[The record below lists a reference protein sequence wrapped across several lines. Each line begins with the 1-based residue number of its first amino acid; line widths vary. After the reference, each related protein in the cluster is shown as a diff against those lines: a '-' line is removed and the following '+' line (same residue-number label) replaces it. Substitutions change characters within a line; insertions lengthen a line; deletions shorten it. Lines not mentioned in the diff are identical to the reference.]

1 MSGNLSNSTLNEG
14 HTQALQSIQELQTME
29 KSLYT
34 QLQSS
39 SANNGNVQTE
49 ERIIKRI
56 NEISEIR
63 NGLFKT
69 LADKY
74 KNLQNSVAETRVDLV
89 DQLTVVGMV
98 ENELNNAK
106 ANLNKIKNAKSDKMR
121 MVEINTYYE
130 QRYLA
135 HTGVIK
141 LIIMM
146 SVPLLILAIL
156 TKKNFIPANISNGLA
171 VLIIVVGVIVIMY
184 RVFDLSSRDNMNYDE
199 INWQFKPADIKPTL
213 YEYDTNILKALHTD
227 INKIDGSSIEGDLK
241 GLMGVGCMEAECCSN
256 GMVYDKSVG
265 KCVLPTK
272 PATDGFRNL
281 ADDVVAPWGTNST
294 VESYNFDYDN
304 NNYASF

>member
-1 MSGNLSNSTLNEG
+1 MSGNLSNSSLNEG
-14 HTQALQSIQELQTME
+14 HAQTLQSIQELQTME
-29 KSLYT
+29 KNLYT

-74 KNLQNSVAETRVDLV
+74 KNLQNSVAESRVDLV
-89 DQLTVVGMV
+89 DQMTVVGMV

-106 ANLNKIKNAKSDKMR
+106 ANLNSIKNAKSDKMR

-156 TKKNFIPANISNGLA
+156 NKKDFIPTNIANGLA
-171 VLIIVVGVIVIMY
+171 SLIIVVGVIVIMY

-199 INWQFKPADIKPTL
+199 INWQFNPTDIKPTL
-213 YEYDTNILKALHTD
+213 YEYDKNVLSSLYGEA
-227 INKIDGSSIEGDLK
+227 NKINGSTLEGDLK
-241 GLMGVGCMEAECCSN
+241 SLTGLGCIEAECCSN

-272 PATDGFRNL
+272 TTDGFRNL
-281 ADDVVAPWGTNST
+281 ADDVVAPWGNS
-294 VESYNFDYDN
+294 SPIQSFNFDYDN
-304 NNYASF
+304 NNYASV